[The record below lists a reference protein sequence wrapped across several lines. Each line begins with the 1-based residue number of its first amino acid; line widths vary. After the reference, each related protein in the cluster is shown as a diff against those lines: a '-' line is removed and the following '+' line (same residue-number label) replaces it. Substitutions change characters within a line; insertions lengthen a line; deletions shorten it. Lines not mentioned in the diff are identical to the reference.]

1 MIITDYR
8 VKSVLRTYTK
18 QLQRSKLPSD
28 ILPKTEGESAHLG
41 TEKVVISEEARQR
54 FLREQLVRQA
64 LSKLEQ
70 EKNLNEDKESEKT
83 EEKGQSVELDG
94 EASDK
99 PENINQGGG

>member
-28 ILPKTEGESAHLG
+28 ILPNNGEGNTPISG
-41 TEKVVISEEARQR
+41 EKVVISEEARQR
-54 FLREQLVRQA
+54 FLREQLARQA

>member
-28 ILPKTEGESAHLG
+28 ILLNNGEGNTPISG
-41 TEKVVISEEARQR
+41 EKVVISEEARQR
-54 FLREQLVRQA
+54 FLREQLARQA

-70 EKNLNEDKESEKT
+70 EKNLNEDKESETIEKDESST
-83 EEKGQSVELDG
+83 ELSGKAGEKPQ
-94 EASDK
+94 
-99 PENINQGGG
+99 NISQGRG

>member
-28 ILPKTEGESAHLG
+28 ILPNNGEGNTPISG
-41 TEKVVISEEARQR
+41 EKVVISEEARQR
-54 FLREQLVRQA
+54 FLREQLARQA

-99 PENINQGGG
+99 PENINQGRG

>member
-28 ILPKTEGESAHLG
+28 ILLNNGEGNTSISG
-41 TEKVVISEEARQR
+41 EKVVISEEARQR
-54 FLREQLVRQA
+54 FLREQLARQA

-99 PENINQGGG
+99 PENINQGRG

>member
-70 EKNLNEDKESEKT
+70 EKNLNEDKESETIEKDESST
-83 EEKGQSVELDG
+83 ELGGKAGEKPQ
-94 EASDK
+94 
-99 PENINQGGG
+99 NISQGRG